1 MRTPENPYRHDMPED
16 LDIEVPDSPAALI
29 DQREE
34 REKRRFEWTL
44 IAVGLLGLLVILAVL
59 ALAFAIAGS
68 GDQARP
74 AAPVKAPVASPAA
87 VAPDKAPTLAD
98 AKGMEFEKFSRVDPT
113 LPKVPPGPVKKFTVD
128 VLEHVT
134 QVAPALAP
142 TKAWSFAVNGVAYR
156 GTAASPPIVVNQG
169 DKVQVTFVNGGSK
182 AMDVSMAHSIDF
194 HSAEVAPNKNYID
207 VAPGKRITIRFV
219 AKHPGVFMYHCA
231 TQPIL
236 MHTSAGMMGMM
247 VVKPRTLAPVDK
259 ELWVTQEEFYLGAPG
274 KPADMAKMTAEKPDV
289 IAFNGY
295 ADQYKAHPITVRRGE
310 RIRMYVLDAGPS
322 KWSAFHVIG
331 TVFDTTHVEGV
342 VGHDSQTV
350 NLAPSQ
356 GGWVEF
362 TLDQEGN
369 YPFVTHAFGDMVK
382 GAGGIL
388 HTSGAPMPPKPAAVP
403 AADTASPHAMAGAV
417 KVALGEMFVKPDKTT
432 AKAGEVMFDVQ
443 NTGATTHGLAIVKVP
458 AAVKG
463 GMLEESTF
471 LAKGK
476 DLAGGEGGDMVT
488 ATLKPGSYELVCF
501 IPGHYAAGQR
511 SDFTVTR

>member
-1 MRTPENPYRHDMPED
+1 MPTTENPYRDELPQD
-16 LDIEVPDSPAALI
+16 VVVEVPDSPAALT
-29 DQREE
+29 EE

-44 IAVGLLGLLVILAVL
+44 IAVGLLGLLFILAIVASVF
-59 ALAFAIAGS
+59 ALAGS
-68 GDQARP
+68 GDDTRSAT
-74 AAPVKAPVASPAA
+74 PVKAPAVSPAA
-87 VAPDKAPTLAD
+87 ATPDKAPTLAD
-98 AKGMEFEKFSRVDPT
+98 AKGVAFERFARVDPR
-113 LPKVPPGPVKKFTVD
+113 LPKVPAGPVKKFTID

-142 TKAWSFAVNGVAYR
+142 TAAWSFAVNGVAYR
-156 GTAASPPIVVNQG
+156 GTAASPPIVVNEG

-182 AMDVSMAHSIDF
+182 AMNVSMAHSVDF

-231 TQPIL
+231 TQPVL
-236 MHTSAGMMGMM
+236 LHTSAGMMGMM
-247 VVKPRTLAPVDK
+247 VVKPRNLAPVDR
-259 ELWVTQEEFYLGAPG
+259 ELWMTQEEFYLGAPG
-274 KPADMAKMTAEKPDV
+274 KPADMAKMAAEKPDV

-295 ADQYKAHPITVRRGE
+295 ADQYKANPITVRKGE
-310 RIRMYVLDAGPS
+310 RIRMYVLDAGPT

-362 TLDQEGN
+362 TLDHEGN

-382 GAGGIL
+382 GAAGIL
-388 HTSGAPMPPKPAAVP
+388 HTTGAPMPPKPAAVP
-403 AADTASPHAMAGAV
+403 AAGTAPSGAMAGAV
-417 KVALGEMFVKPDKTT
+417 NVALGEMFVKADKTT
-432 AKAGEVMFDVQ
+432 VKAGEVMFDVQ
-443 NTGATTHGLAIVKVP
+443 NTGATTHGLAIVKAP
-458 AAVKG
+458 APVNG
-463 GMLEESTF
+463 GLLDESSL

-476 DLAGGEGGDMVT
+476 ELPGGEGGDMVH
-488 ATLKPGSYELVCF
+488 ANLEPGRYELVCF
-501 IPGHYAAGQR
+501 LPGHYAAGQR
-511 SDFTVTR
+511 SAFTVTG